1 MQETRLSITRR
12 FPALTSRDFTIFL
25 IGQFV
30 SVIGTWMQNTAQP
43 YLAYRIS
50 GRPLDL
56 GLIGFAST
64 LPTLLLA
71 LPAGVL
77 VERWDKRRTVILFQS
92 IMALQ
97 AFGLAALTFT
107 GQIQIWHIAVLALI
121 FGTASAVEITA
132 RQAMLI
138 ELSGREALP
147 SAIALQ
153 SMVFNIG
160 RVIGPLTASWLLT
173 STGTEGSVF
182 LANGA
187 SYLFVIAGL
196 HVVQTRYKVPREI
209 ESTKSLAV
217 EFREGLGYIRKNAL
231 VASIIL
237 MSALVGFFGFPLI
250 QQIPALARDVLRTS
264 TDTEATVAARTSNL
278 YAAQGAGALTAALL
292 AAYMSSSRNKGR
304 MVTLGQIAFI
314 SPLIALGYVR
324 NLSVSL
330 ILLVLIGWGT
340 VTQLVSMNTLI
351 QVSVPNGLRGRVFSV
366 YLWALQGVAPFGSL
380 LIGWLAQNWGVPL
393 AALAGG
399 LVSLV
404 SIGALHIISPSVRRA
419 QA

>member
-1 MQETRLSITRR
+1 
-12 FPALTSRDFTIFL
+12 
-25 IGQFV
+25 
-30 SVIGTWMQNTAQP
+30 MQNTAQP

-56 GLIGFAST
+56 GLIGFAAT

-71 LPAGVL
+71 LPAGVF
-77 VERWDKRRTVILFQS
+77 VERWDKRKTVIIFQS
-92 IMALQ
+92 IMSLQ
-97 AFGLAALTFT
+97 ALGLAALTFT
-107 GQIQIWHIAVLALI
+107 GQIQIWHISILALI

-132 RQAMLI
+132 RQAMLV
-138 ELSGREALP
+138 ELAGREALP

-160 RVIGPLTASWLLT
+160 RVIGPLIAAWLLT

-182 LANGA
+182 LANGV

-196 HVVQTRYKVPREI
+196 FILQTRYKVPPGTTEK
-209 ESTKSLAV
+209 KSLTT
-217 EFREGLGYIRKNAL
+217 EFREGIGYIRRNA
-231 VASIIL
+231 VVSAIIL
-237 MSALVGFFGFPLI
+237 MSALVGFFGFPLV
-250 QQIPALARDVLRTS
+250 QQIPALARDVLRTAS
-264 TDTEATVAARTSNL
+264 DSESIVAARTSQL
-278 YAAQGAGALTAALL
+278 YTAQGAGALVAALL
-292 AAYMSSSRNKGR
+292 AAYMNSSRNKGL
-304 MVTLGQIAFI
+304 MVALGQIAFI
-314 SPLIALGYVR
+314 LPLIMLGYVA
-324 NLSVSL
+324 SL
-330 ILLVLIGWGT
+330 NISLVLLVLMGWGT

-351 QVSVPNGLRGRVFSV
+351 QTNVPNGLRGRVFSV

-393 AALAGG
+393 AALIGG

-404 SIGALHIISPSVRRA
+404 TISALHLVSPGVRRA

>member
-1 MQETRLSITRR
+1 MPESRLSIARR
-12 FPALTSRDFTIFL
+12 FPALASRDFTIFL
-25 IGQFV
+25 VGQFV

-71 LPAGVL
+71 LPAGVF
-77 VERWDKRRTVILFQS
+77 VERWDKRKTVIIFQS
-92 IMALQ
+92 IMSLQ

-107 GQIQIWHIAVLALI
+107 GHIQIWHITLLALI
-121 FGTASAVEITA
+121 FGMASAVEITA
-132 RQAMLI
+132 RQAMLV

-160 RVIGPLTASWLLT
+160 RVIGPLIASWLLT

-182 LANGA
+182 LTNGV

-196 HVVQTRYKVPREI
+196 FITQTRYKVPRAAGV
-209 ESTKSLAV
+209 TKGLGI
-217 EFREGLGYIRKNAL
+217 EFREGLGYIRRNTL
-231 VASIIL
+231 VATIIL
-237 MSALVGFFGFPLI
+237 MAAIVGFFGFPLI
-250 QQIPALARDVLRTS
+250 QQVPALARDVLKTAS
-264 TDTEATVAARTSNL
+264 DAEADIAARTSLL
-278 YAAQGAGALTAALL
+278 YAAQGAGALVAALF
-292 AAYMSSSRNKGR
+292 AAYMSSSQNKGQ
-304 MVTLGQIAFI
+304 MVLLGQIAFI
-314 SPLIALGYVR
+314 FPLIGLGYVP
-324 NLSVSL
+324 NLNISL
-330 ILLVLIGWGT
+330 VLLVLIGWGT
-340 VTQLVSMNTLI
+340 VTQLVSMNILI
-351 QVSVPNGLRGRVFSV
+351 QVSVPNELRGRVFSV

-399 LVSLV
+399 LISLISIGGLHLV
-404 SIGALHIISPSVRRA
+404 SPGVRRA

>member
-1 MQETRLSITRR
+1 MQATRLSIERR

-77 VERWDKRRTVILFQS
+77 VERWDKRRTVIIFQA

-97 AFGLAALTFT
+97 AFGLAVLTFT
-107 GQIQIWHIAVLALI
+107 GNIQIWHIGLFALI

-138 ELSGREALP
+138 ELSGRESLP

-160 RVIGPLTASWLLT
+160 RVIGPLMASWLLT

-182 LANGA
+182 MANGI

-196 HVVQTRYKVPREI
+196 VLVQTRFKAPREL
-209 ESTKSLAV
+209 EPPKSLSL
-217 EFREGLGYIRKNAL
+217 EFREGLGYIRGNAL

-250 QQIPALARDVLRTS
+250 QQIPALARDVLGTPA
-264 TDTEATVAARTSNL
+264 DTEAMVAVRTSNL

-292 AAYMSSSRNKGR
+292 AAYMSASRNKGL
-304 MVTLGQIAFI
+304 MVTLGQVAFI
-314 SPLIALGYVR
+314 IPLIALGYVP
-324 NLSVSL
+324 NFSFSL

-393 AALAGG
+393 AALTAG
-399 LVSLV
+399 LVSLL
-404 SIGALHIISPSVRRA
+404 SIGTLHLISPSVRRA